1 VIPAD
6 ELEDEQRIFDRASYL
21 TVRGDFMPE
30 TRKCCE
36 CAASF
41 VPRSDKQ
48 IRCAPCQVDDDGIDL

>member
-1 VIPAD
+1 VTD
-6 ELEDEQRIFDRASYL
+6 ELEDEQRIFARASYL
-21 TVRGDFMPE
+21 TVREDWMPE

-48 IRCAPCQVDDDGIDL
+48 IRCVVCMAAKQGVDL